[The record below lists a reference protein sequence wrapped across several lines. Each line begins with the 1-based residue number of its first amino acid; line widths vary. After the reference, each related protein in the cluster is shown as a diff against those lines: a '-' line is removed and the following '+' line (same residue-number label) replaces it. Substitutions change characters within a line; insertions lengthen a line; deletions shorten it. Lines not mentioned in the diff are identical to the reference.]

1 MTTSEIINPNFEEKI
16 TNVLKAD
23 RTVHR
28 VTFNPNKA
36 SPGET
41 LFIPVPKLSDE
52 VVLVPG
58 SLAVIFDLTVSG
70 QANNFLVNNVSRAL
84 VNRLTVKFAGEI
96 LQDTDGYDLF
106 KLYKDLFLTEKE
118 RANRLSEGIQS
129 EDLAKIRCNAG
140 DKKTTG
146 VEKEKKLNGIY
157 GNKYR
162 IPIDHEILKNHG
174 VFFPRALSDELVF
187 ELRLAPASNVVKG
200 SDATKLAYELTNI
213 QLEYEVIH
221 NKNLADEAESNYKNG
236 KRLM

>member
-1 MTTSEIINPNFEEKI
+1 MTTSEIIDPNFEEKI
-16 TNVLKAD
+16 TNALKAD

-41 LFIPVPKLSDE
+41 LFIPVSKLSDE

-106 KLYKDLFLTEKE
+106 LGE
-118 RANRLSEGIQS
+118 S
-129 EDLAKIRCNAG
+129 
-140 DKKTTG
+140 
-146 VEKEKKLNGIY
+146 VE
-157 GNKYR
+157 
-162 IPIDHEILKNHG
+162 
-174 VFFPRALSDELVF
+174 
-187 ELRLAPASNVVKG
+187 
-200 SDATKLAYELTNI
+200 
-213 QLEYEVIH
+213 
-221 NKNLADEAESNYKNG
+221 
-236 KRLM
+236 